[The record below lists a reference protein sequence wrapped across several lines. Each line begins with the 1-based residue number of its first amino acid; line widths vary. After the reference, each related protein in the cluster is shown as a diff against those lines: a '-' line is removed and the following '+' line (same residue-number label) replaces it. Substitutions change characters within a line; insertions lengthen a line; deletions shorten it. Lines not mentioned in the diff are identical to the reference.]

1 MTDFNSRSA
10 AHGLHYGE
18 FAHLTERDRRK
29 LSRLMARVA
38 EKAYRRGA
46 QHGAQMALDGTLAR
60 DLARV
65 RFESN
70 LDRSPWLDDPGQWD
84 HAEDRLH
91 MENAELRQVGL
102 HPRRR

>member
-10 AHGLHYGE
+10 AYGLSHGE
-18 FAHLTERDRRK
+18 FSHLSDTDRRK
-29 LSRLMARVA
+29 LSRLMARIA

-60 DLARV
+60 DPATV
-65 RFESN
+65 RFTSS

-84 HAEDRLH
+84 HAEVRLH
-91 MENAELRQVGL
+91 MENPALRYLGL
-102 HPRRR
+102 RPRR